1 MMATTGHVDK
11 HRVVFFWSFFGIQS
25 LLLAAQGWALLQSA
39 YTRQEAEDAIW
50 PFAALLSVGLLVG
63 SSLIFRRHRLWG
75 CSGFLL
81 ALTSML
87 LALQRPFLP
96 HAIID

>member
-1 MMATTGHVDK
+1 MTATTGQLDK
-11 HRVVFFWSFFGIQS
+11 DRVAFFWSIFGIQI
-25 LLLAAQGWALLQSA
+25 LLLAAQAWALLQSA
-39 YTRQEAEDAIW
+39 YTRQEAEDALW
-50 PFAALLSVGLLVG
+50 PFAALLSVVLLVG
-63 SSLIFRRHRLWG
+63 SSLVFRRHRLWG

>member
-1 MMATTGHVDK
+1 MATFAQIDND
-11 HRVVFFWSFFGIQS
+11 RAAFLWSFLAIQN
-25 LLLAAQGWALLQSA
+25 LLLAAQFWALLQSP

-50 PFAALLSVGLLVG
+50 PFAALLSLVLFVG
-63 SSLIFRRHRLWG
+63 SAMVLRRHRLWG

-81 ALTSML
+81 TLISLL